1 MNTPAAPT
9 QAPVGSA
16 LRFILIGGL
25 LGALQP
31 PLLAIVALWLS
42 DAGAA
47 GEPVNPLIAGA
58 LASWRSILPCA
69 VLGALVG
76 KLSHAAHVR
85 FGRDALLPI
94 VLTYAFV
101 STAFLLFRFLLP
113 E

>member
-9 QAPVGSA
+9 QAPLGSA

-31 PLLAIVALWLS
+31 LLLATAARWLS
-42 DAGAA
+42 DTGAA

-58 LASWRSILPCA
+58 VASWRSILPFA

-76 KLSHAAHVR
+76 KLAHAAHVK

-94 VLTYAFV
+94 VLTYGFM